1 MKLKTNKNFTKWP
14 RKKIEIKIIMIKL
27 RKNNNDN
34 LGLKDKIENK

>member
-1 MKLKTNKNFTKWP
+1 MAKKKNRNKK
-14 RKKIEIKIIMIKL
+14 IMIKL